1 MKKIGKIFAILVM
14 VSFGLIGCS
23 SGGNA
28 PSEKQIK
35 EDLQQCLQGETIEYN
50 ITKCTVDQSMTEE
63 NSYNASLTLEAEG
76 KYSDYILSANVNYT
90 KYDQGWSMDYWDSE
104 QQSYQLVR
112 YPTENDMDEL
122 LDNRVGQVSKA
133 LQYPTYNTLSTG
145 NETVTYEGTVNY
157 EVNNYATL
165 TGDVT
170 STWVYNSYQD
180 TFEFDNDSSNLK
192 PQFSISLDGVY
203 DSAEGRGNTLT
214 INNCTGENFYFEG
227 SKSMGR
233 INISSG
239 DSFNMVFKRYNDET
253 RETRNPD
260 IMYFTGDSGNYEVF
274 DYEDANDSNVTA
286 SLIFLHEEGEQVELI
301 VGTASPNLR
310 YDYTFIN
317 LN

>member
-1 MKKIGKIFAILVM
+1 MKKIGKILVILM
-14 VSFGLIGCS
+14 MISFGLVGCS
-23 SGGNA
+23 SGGKA

-35 EDLQQCLQGETIEYN
+35 EDLQQCLQGQAIEYN
-50 ITKCTVDQSMTEE
+50 ITKCTIDQSMTEE
-63 NSYNASLTLEAEG
+63 NSYSASLTLEAEG
-76 KYSDYILSANVNYT
+76 KYSDYILSANVSYT
-90 KYDQGWSMDYWDSE
+90 KYDQGWSMEYWDSN
-104 QQSYQLVR
+104 QQSYELVR
-112 YPTENDMDEL
+112 YPTEDDMDEL

-180 TFEFDNDSSNLK
+180 IFEFDNDSSNLQ

-214 INNCTGENFYFEG
+214 ISNCTGEKFYFEG
-227 SKSMGR
+227 SKYN
-233 INISSG
+233 IDISSG
-239 DSFNMVFKRYNDET
+239 NPHHMIYTGYNDET

-260 IMYFTGDSGNYEVF
+260 VMFFPSASGNYEIF
-274 DYEDANDSNVTA
+274 HYEDENDSNITA
-286 SLIFLHEEGEQVELI
+286 TLLFTHEHGEQVR
-301 VGTASPNLR
+301 VGVGRGSSS
-310 YDYTFIN
+310 YDYAFIN